1 MDLKAVKALVGILN
15 KNDLSSI
22 EITEGDKKI
31 KIEKNVNS
39 CQAALQQ
46 TPASNNPQTAKE
58 AVSDAPIES
67 GVDFNN
73 ITEFKSPIFGV
84 FYAAPSPESRPF
96 VKIGDRIKKGDVL
109 CIVEAMKLMNEI
121 CAETEGEIMI
131 FAPQNK
137 SWNSDKHYLKF
148 INRIYYV

>member
-31 KIEKNVNS
+31 KIEKNVSS

-46 TPASNNPQTAKE
+46 TSASNNPQTAKE

-73 ITEFKSPIFGV
+73 ITEVKSPMAGILRRAV
-84 FYAAPSPESRPF
+84 ARKPP
-96 VKIGDRIKKGDVL
+96 
-109 CIVEAMKLMNEI
+109 I
-121 CAETEGEIMI
+121 CKDWR
-131 FAPQNK
+131 QNK
-137 SWNSDKHYLKF
+137 KRRCALH
-148 INRIYYV
+148 R

>member
-31 KIEKNVNS
+31 KIEKNVSS

-73 ITEFKSPIFGV
+73 ITEVKSPMVGV

-121 CAETEGEIMI
+121 CAETEGEII
-131 FAPQNK
+131 DICAENEQVVEFGQTLFK
-137 SWNSDKHYLKF
+137 
-148 INRIYYV
+148 IY